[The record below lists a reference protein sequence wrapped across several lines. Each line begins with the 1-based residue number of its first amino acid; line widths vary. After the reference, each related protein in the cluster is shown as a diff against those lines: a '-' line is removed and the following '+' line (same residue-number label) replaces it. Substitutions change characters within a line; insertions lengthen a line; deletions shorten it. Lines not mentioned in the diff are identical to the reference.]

1 MGELLMATNQ
11 LSLLRQ
17 WNMLRLLPRAPGKIS
32 VRDLCQRLCDAEFPV
47 TERTIQ
53 RDLNEL
59 ATVFP
64 LVVDD
69 REKPFGWSWQKDSA
83 GFDLPGLSLPEALT
97 LTLVEQHLR
106 LHLPPSTIDALQPH
120 FKAAA
125 RALSSVDGAVLSKAW
140 LNKVRSI
147 APQQPLQ
154 APAMDAECQ
163 RTVYLALLRERQL
176 TLHYK
181 KRDAQQATV
190 YDVVHPLAIVQRG
203 GVIYLVCM
211 FADYDDV
218 RTLALHRLQHAEM
231 RYEDARQKPG
241 FDLDAYIASGQFGV
255 IAGAPITL
263 RAVFSRAAGEHLYE
277 TPLSADQLLAA
288 GADGAI
294 HLSATVP
301 NTRSLVWWLLGFGD
315 GVEVQEPPAL
325 REEMA
330 TIAARMA
337 AAYA

>member
-1 MGELLMATNQ
+1 MATNQ

-32 VRDLCQRLCDAEFPV
+32 VRDLCQRLRDAEFAV

-59 ATVFP
+59 AAVFP

-69 REKPFGWSWQKDSA
+69 RDKPFGWSWQRDASS
-83 GFDLPGLSLPEALT
+83 FDLPGLSLPEALT
-97 LTLVEQHLR
+97 MTLVEQHLR
-106 LHLPPSTIDALQPH
+106 NHLPPSTIDALQPH
-120 FKAAA
+120 FHSAA
-125 RALSSVDGAVLSKAW
+125 RALSSVDGSAMSKSW

-154 APAMDAECQ
+154 APAMNVECQ
-163 RTVYLALLRERQL
+163 RTVYLALMRDRQL

-181 KRDAQQATV
+181 KRDAQHATV
-190 YDVVHPLAIVQRG
+190 YDVVHPLAVVQRG
-203 GVIYLVCM
+203 ALIYLVCM
-211 FADYDDV
+211 FAAYEDV

-231 RYEDARQKPG
+231 RYEEARPKPG

-263 RAVFSRAAGEHLYE
+263 RAAFARAAGEHLYE
-277 TPLSADQLLAA
+277 TPLSADQLLEA
-288 GADGAI
+288 GEDGMVR
-294 HLSATVP
+294 LTATVP
-301 NTRSLVWWLLGFGD
+301 HTRSLVWWLLGFGD
-315 GVEVQEPPAL
+315 GVEVLEPPLL

-330 TIAARMA
+330 AIAANMA

>member
-1 MGELLMATNQ
+1 MATNQ

-59 ATVFP
+59 AAVFP

-69 REKPFGWSWQKDSA
+69 REKPFGWSWQRDASS
-83 GFDLPGLSLPEALT
+83 FDLPGLSLPEALT

-106 LHLPPSTIDALQPH
+106 HHLPPSTIDALQPH
-120 FKAAA
+120 FESAA
-125 RALSSVDGAVLSKAW
+125 RALSSVDGSALSKAW
-140 LNKVRSI
+140 LNKVRSV

-154 APAMDAECQ
+154 APALDADAQ
-163 RTVYLALLRERQL
+163 RTVYLALMRDRQL

-181 KRDAQQATV
+181 KRDARHATV

-203 GVIYLVCM
+203 GLIYLVCM
-211 FADYDDV
+211 FGDYDDV
-218 RTLALHRLQHAEM
+218 RTIALHRLQHAEM
-231 RYEDARQKPG
+231 RYEEARRKPG
-241 FDLDAYIASGQFGV
+241 FEIDAYIASGQFGV

-263 RAVFSRAAGEHLYE
+263 RAAFSRAAGEHLYE
-277 TPLSADQLLAA
+277 TPLSADQLLEA
-288 GADGAI
+288 GADGVV
-294 HLSATVP
+294 HLTATVP
-301 NTRSLVWWLLGFGD
+301 KTRSLVWWLLGFGD
-315 GVEVQEPPAL
+315 GVEVLGPPEL
-325 REEMA
+325 RAEMA
-330 TIAARMA
+330 AIAVRMA